1 MNMLIGVEFYMNYFL
16 YFVLF
21 VFGLAVGSFL
31 NVISLRYRP
40 GQKLLDR
47 KIIGGRSHCPNC
59 HKKLNWY
66 ELIPVISFL
75 MQKGRCRH
83 CGHRLSLQY
92 PLVEIL
98 SGLIFVFVPLSLS
111 SSWSIV
117 SSQWSVVILST
128 IWLLAFLLF
137 LLLSIID
144 LRHSIIPNSINL
156 SLAILGIILIVTYPK
171 LSHSFSWN
179 PNFSGRF
186 SFFKYYALPLDFL
199 PLSIVNSQWSIVI
212 NHLFAALLGMVIF
225 GLIIFLSRGRA
236 MGMGDLKLV
245 GGLGLIFGWPDIL
258 MIMTLAF
265 IIGAIV
271 SVVFLIRK
279 KKKMKDMIPFGPFLV
294 IGASLTFFLGYLII
308 NGYFK
313 LFGL

>member
-1 MNMLIGVEFYMNYFL
+1 MVFFW

-21 VFGLAVGSFL
+21 IFGLAVGSFI
-31 NVISLRYRP
+31 NVISLRYQP
-40 GQKLLDR
+40 GQKFLDR

-75 MQKGRCRH
+75 IQKGKCRH

-98 SGLIFVFVPLSLS
+98 SGLIFVFVPLVLTYNLQPTTYNFLLLLV
-111 SSWSIV
+111 V
-117 SSQWSVVILST
+117 SC
-128 IWLLAFLLF
+128 WLLVFLLF

-144 LRHSIIPNSINL
+144 LRHSIIPDSINL
-156 SLAILGIILIVTYPK
+156 SLAILGIILIVAYQK
-171 LSHSFSWN
+171 LSYLFSWN

-186 SFFKYYALPLDFL
+186 SFFKYYSMPLDFL
-199 PLSIVNSQWSIVI
+199 PLSIVNSQLSIVI
-212 NHLFAALLGMVIF
+212 NHLFAALLGMFIF
-225 GLIIFLSRGRA
+225 GLIIFFSRGRA
-236 MGMGDLKLV
+236 MGMGDFKLI
-245 GGLGLIFGWPDIL
+245 GPLGLIFGWPDIL
-258 MIMTLAF
+258 MVIALSF

-271 SVVFLIRK
+271 GIIFLIK
-279 KKKMKDMIPFGPFLV
+279 KKKKIKDAIPFGPFLV
-294 IGASLTFFLGYLII
+294 IGSSLTFFFGYLII
-308 NGYFK
+308 DGYFK